1 MVLGRGGH
9 AKGATTQERQRQGGE
24 TSTSRKE
31 GRKDKN
37 LSSIES
43 KVVSKKVSSKQATG
57 KNAKCAEATA
67 KQASRKTQRA
77 ATEQTRSGKR
87 RNMNSRE
94 KYGEKKSN
102 KIRGK
107 TEDTMGNRT
116 RDVLVYL
123 AGARMLNLPQ
133 VGPHHS

>member
-43 KVVSKKVSSKQATG
+43 KVVSKKVSSKEATG

-77 ATEQTRSGKR
+77 ATGADEKRQGDGTRTRVRNTARKR
-87 RNMNSRE
+87 VKKIKEEKPKIPWGTRNSRCF
-94 KYGEKKSN
+94 
-102 KIRGK
+102 
-107 TEDTMGNRT
+107 
-116 RDVLVYL
+116 
-123 AGARMLNLPQ
+123 
-133 VGPHHS
+133 

>member
-43 KVVSKKVSSKQATG
+43 KVVSKKVSSKEATG

-77 ATEQTRSGKR
+77 ATGADEKR
-87 RNMNSRE
+87 Q
-94 KYGEKKSN
+94 GD
-102 KIRGK
+102 G
-107 TEDTMGNRT
+107 TRT
-116 RDVLVYL
+116 RVRNT
-123 AGARMLNLPQ
+123 ARKSEEN
-133 VGPHHS
+133 